1 MNPIDGRQLRAW
13 DQQHVWHP
21 FTPHS
26 VYADESPLMVVA
38 AQGHELIDAEGRRY
52 LDGVS
57 SLWCNVFG
65 HRHPKIDA
73 AVKEQLGRIAHGTFL
88 GNATAPAVHLAKR
101 LVDIAP
107 SNLQRVFYSDNGSTA
122 VEIALKMAWQYW
134 QQTPNGEN
142 RTRFLTLG
150 EAYHGDTIGAVSLGG
165 IDIFHARYGG
175 LLFNAIQA
183 PSPSAYRHPDGMTRA
198 ETEEAAVQ
206 ELERLVEEHGPSL
219 AAIVVEPGV
228 QGAAGMLTQPEG
240 FLKRVRQAADAAGTL
255 LIVDEV
261 AVGFGR
267 SGHTMFASQHL
278 GIQPDIMCLAKGI
291 SGGYLPLAATMTTEA
306 IFEAFLGRPELGRTF
321 FHGHTYT
328 GNPLGAAA
336 AHATL
341 DIFEKENVLDGLPAK
356 VAYLRE
362 RLKRL
367 EHMDAVGDVR
377 QFGLCAG
384 IELVADRATKTPFE
398 SHERR
403 GMKVCTHAV
412 KRGVFLRPLG
422 DVIVLVP
429 PLSLSFN
436 EMDRLFEALEPAIVE
451 GTRSHA

>member
-1 MNPIDGRQLRAW
+1 M
-13 DQQHVWHP
+13 
-21 FTPHS
+21 
-26 VYADESPLMVVA
+26 
-38 AQGHELIDAEGRRY
+38 
-52 LDGVS
+52 
-57 SLWCNVFG
+57 
-65 HRHPKIDA
+65 
-73 AVKEQLGRIAHGTFL
+73 
-88 GNATAPAVHLAKR
+88 
-101 LVDIAP
+101 
-107 SNLQRVFYSDNGSTA
+107 
-122 VEIALKMAWQYW
+122 
-134 QQTPNGEN
+134 
-142 RTRFLTLG
+142 
-150 EAYHGDTIGAVSLGG
+150 
-165 IDIFHARYGG
+165 
-175 LLFNAIQA
+175 
-183 PSPSAYRHPDGMTRA
+183 
-198 ETEEAAVQ
+198 
-206 ELERLVEEHGPSL
+206 EEHGPSL

-228 QGAAGMLTQPEG
+228 QGAAGMLTQPKG

-306 IFEAFLGRPELGRTF
+306 IFEAFLGRQNSAGHF
-321 FHGHTYT
+321 FTGIHT

-356 VAYLRE
+356 VAYMRE

-412 KRGVFLRPLG
+412 KRVFFSGLWATSSSLFH
-422 DVIVLVP
+422 
-429 PLSLSFN
+429 LS
-436 EMDRLFEALEPAIVE
+436 A
-451 GTRSHA
+451 

>member
-1 MNPIDGRQLRAW
+1 
-13 DQQHVWHP
+13 
-21 FTPHS
+21 
-26 VYADESPLMVVA
+26 MVVA
-38 AQGHELIDAEGRRY
+38 ADGHELIDTEGRRY

-65 HRHPKIDA
+65 HRRPEIDE
-73 AVKEQLGRIAHGTFL
+73 AVRQQLNHVAHATFL
-88 GNATAPAVHLAKR
+88 GNATGPAVHLAKR

-134 QQTPNGEN
+134 QQTPGGED

-183 PSPSAYRHPDGMTRA
+183 PSPSAYRHPDDVTREDA
-198 ETEEAAVQ
+198 EEQAVQ
-206 ELERLVEEHGPSL
+206 ELERLVAEHGSNL

-240 FLKRVRQAADAAGTL
+240 FLRRVRQAADAAGTL

-267 SGHTMFASQHL
+267 CGHTMFASQHL
-278 GIQPDIMCLAKGI
+278 GIEPDIMCLAKGI
-291 SGGYLPLAATMTTEA
+291 SGGYLPIAATLTTES

-321 FHGHTYT
+321 YHGHTYT

-341 DIFEKENVLDGLPAK
+341 DIFEKENVLAGLPAK
-356 VAYLRE
+356 VDYLRE
-362 RLKRL
+362 HLKRL
-367 EHMDAVGDVR
+367 EGLSAVGDIR

-384 IELVADRATKTPFE
+384 IELVADKATKRPFE
-398 SHERR
+398 SSERI
-403 GMKVCTHAV
+403 GMKVCAEAV
-412 KRGVFLRPLG
+412 SRGVFLRPLG

-429 PLSLSFN
+429 PLSLSVS
-436 EMDRLFEALEPAIVE
+436 EIDRLFDALEPAIMA
-451 GTRSHA
+451 GTHSHI